1 MKSKIWPPL
10 PRKWPLDLKDLGRS
24 SVTFFLQK
32 NTFLYQGKA
41 LRKMSYTS
49 DFWRNL
55 KEITGFQHFIGG
67 LEDTELKTGNA
78 IWLYFASIRIY
89 LAKLETKE
97 SLWVYNY
104 YFITLNTALVILTL
118 VTIKKGLEK
127 IRIVD

>member
-1 MKSKIWPPL
+1 MKSKT
-10 PRKWPLDLKDLGRS
+10 WPLAFWPQGSQKGLS
-24 SVTFFLQK
+24 EFFQK
-32 NTFLYQGKA
+32 IYLLNQGKA

-55 KEITGFQHFIGG
+55 KKITGFQHFIGG

-118 VTIKKGLEK
+118 VTIKKGLE
-127 IRIVD
+127 